1 MLTFNQALQRAA
13 RWGAAHAD
21 TSHGPMAVD
30 NYQDPARR
38 GVFLA
43 ALGYP
48 TTDPDE
54 AEAIDVAYF
63 KAFVAAGGKTFRL
76 YETPDSGRIEP
87 WEV

>member
-21 TSHGPMAVD
+21 TSHRPMALAP
-30 NYQDPARR
+30 NQNPPRR
-38 GVFLA
+38 GVVRA